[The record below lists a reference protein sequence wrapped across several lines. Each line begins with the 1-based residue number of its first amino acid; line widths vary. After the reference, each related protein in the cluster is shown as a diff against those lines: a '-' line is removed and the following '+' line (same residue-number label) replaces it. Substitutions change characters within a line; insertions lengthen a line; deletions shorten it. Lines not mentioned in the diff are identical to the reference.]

1 MQEVRALQVR
11 MLTTIVPK
19 YAQKLMKCKSVDE
32 CLVHTSQLITDAGFT
47 FGLKAEA
54 ARANVEFK
62 ETEILRQVKRVF
74 AQEKSLSDTLWYQ
87 LERQTDEED
96 YQRCEKL
103 ISDVK
108 DQITNISDR
117 LKGVLEK
124 GRLLLNELEE
134 RNEDDRCDKIGGLEE
149 HGGLLSYDSLILNES
164 LFSIN
169 QPMIPG
175 LERLDDE

>member
-1 MQEVRALQVR
+1 

-32 CLVHTSQLITDAGFT
+32 CMVHTSQLITDAGYT

-62 ETEILRQVKRVF
+62 EFEILRQVKRVF
-74 AQEKSLSDTLWYQ
+74 AQEKTLSDTLWYQ
-87 LERQTDEED
+87 LERQTAAED
-96 YQRCEKL
+96 YQKCESL

-134 RNEDDRCDKIGGLEE
+134 KNVDDRCEMIGGLEE
-149 HGGLLSYDSLILNES
+149 HAGLLSHESLILNES
-164 LFSIN
+164 LVDIN
-169 QPMIPG
+169 SPMIPG
-175 LERLDDE
+175 LERQDN